1 MEKFTRQMNSD
12 QTTIFLK
19 SKIYVLSFLKI
30 TLTILYAHRG
40 CSFFSFAY
48 TVSEMI
54 KIGFIKKTDITID
67 IKRASE

>member
-12 QTTIFLK
+12 RTTIFKK
-19 SKIYVLSFLKI
+19 SKIHVLSFLKI
-30 TLTILYAHRG
+30 TLTILYAHRE

-54 KIGFIKKTDITID
+54 KIGFIKKADITID
-67 IKRASE
+67 IKRVSE